1 MKNKFFLFL
10 IFFATNALF
19 AEEEMCALMLGDA
32 IDTEEY
38 SEVLGKKVYFCCG
51 ACVKAFDGNQA
62 YYIKALPALAKKFTD
77 AEQKKLGVDKV
88 KLLDQKFCPI
98 YPERVVN
105 PNSKSVDYKGKKVY
119 FWSSSAIRRWNKS
132 PDRYFEAA
140 MSKGN
145 LPQFK

>member
-1 MKNKFFLFL
+1 MKNKFLFFL
-10 IFFATNALF
+10 ILFATNALF
-19 AEEEMCALMLGDA
+19 GEEEMCALMLGDA